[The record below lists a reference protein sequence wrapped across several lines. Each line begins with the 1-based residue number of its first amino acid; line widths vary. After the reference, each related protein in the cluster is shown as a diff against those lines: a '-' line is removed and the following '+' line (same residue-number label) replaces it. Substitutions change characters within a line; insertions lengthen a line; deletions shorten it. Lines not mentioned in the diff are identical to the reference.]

1 MIFNITSTELQT
13 IYGYLFSQA
22 VWIGC
27 IFIAAT
33 LLKNIFKLKDSV
45 FLSFVLFLPCVLM
58 FANFIVAL
66 QVVFTSGL
74 KTIFGF

>member
-1 MIFNITSTELQT
+1 MIFDITAGELQI

-22 VWIGC
+22 VRIGC
-27 IFIAAT
+27 VFIAI
-33 LLKNIFKLKDSV
+33 LFLKNIFKWKDSPSLRFILFIP
-45 FLSFVLFLPCVLM
+45 FLLM

-66 QVVFTSGL
+66 QIVFTSGL

>member
-1 MIFNITSTELQT
+1 MIFNITVGELQI

-27 IFIAAT
+27 VFIAI
-33 LLKNIFKLKDSV
+33 LFLKNIFRWKDSPSLQFILFIP
-45 FLSFVLFLPCVLM
+45 FLLM

-66 QVVFTSGL
+66 QIVFTSGL